1 MMLPNC
7 TFPYRFDNATS
18 LCASAAGLLGDAF
31 TAYNLAFT
39 WVAAL
44 LLFGFLRSWL
54 FHLREEQWHFVGRPS
69 TTIPLLCTIAQFLAI
84 IEATNLHLL
93 RWSTR
98 TWASLGCDLFIP
110 CAFSALL
117 VYFDHARAWSQSS
130 VPEVP
135 ASSSAMRALKNR
147 SSQGIARRLC
157 NGLGHA
163 IPWALGL
170 ALSVTNAKTPTS
182 VTEGVSYL
190 YIVPFVL
197 ILAADMAFVA
207 WTLRTAQDHR
217 GLRRRLIGMCSVLVL
232 TAVYLTMRGIP
243 ILLDGAGQSPRPVPG
258 TFPFE
263 SMPVPVAKIVG
274 STLAFLHYGRPR
286 IDTDACQRS
295 RYLDPLTPAAAH
307 VAVLGGLI
315 SSGFV
320 VPTAEAL
327 ETIFAMAATVV
338 PALFIAALCAQ
349 LLRAGPLLERG
360 EEDTHA
366 LIAQCKADLI
376 RAQSIPIVVKQ
387 FFTGLFLVSL
397 SLKMGPTRHDGN
409 GSSAAIQALTV
420 LVELESL
427 LGWAQD
433 HRLALSIGV
442 LATYVLLFASF
453 VLLRLAPVPRWFL
466 KVTHTSWAIF
476 YDLFLI
482 SATQF
487 VMKGLKC
494 SGANLVMNE
503 QRCDLSYAH
512 RETLM
517 VGFTM

>member
-1 MMLPNC
+1 
-7 TFPYRFDNATS
+7 
-18 LCASAAGLLGDAF
+18 
-31 TAYNLAFT
+31 
-39 WVAAL
+39 
-44 LLFGFLRSWL
+44 
-54 FHLREEQWHFVGRPS
+54 
-69 TTIPLLCTIAQFLAI
+69 
-84 IEATNLHLL
+84 
-93 RWSTR
+93 
-98 TWASLGCDLFIP
+98 
-110 CAFSALL
+110 
-117 VYFDHARAWSQSS
+117 
-130 VPEVP
+130 
-135 ASSSAMRALKNR
+135 
-147 SSQGIARRLC
+147 
-157 NGLGHA
+157 
-163 IPWALGL
+163 
-170 ALSVTNAKTPTS
+170 
-182 VTEGVSYL
+182 
-190 YIVPFVL
+190 
-197 ILAADMAFVA
+197 
-207 WTLRTAQDHR
+207 
-217 GLRRRLIGMCSVLVL
+217 
-232 TAVYLTMRGIP
+232 
-243 ILLDGAGQSPRPVPG
+243 
-258 TFPFE
+258 
-263 SMPVPVAKIVG
+263 MPVPVAKIVG

-327 ETIFAMAATVV
+327 ETIFAMATTVV